1 MPTAPVRVLVVGQTP
16 PPFGGQAV
24 MIEKLLQGHFTRV
37 QLFHVRLAF
46 SDDMESVGK
55 FGLKKVWVLF
65 TTILRIWVA
74 RFRTGARLLYYP
86 PSGPNMVPV
95 LRDLVL
101 LCSTRWLFRH
111 TVFHFHA
118 GGVSTFR
125 PRLPAPFRLLF
136 DGAYRRHALAI
147 RTSALNPDDGAA
159 LGARHSIVVPN
170 GIDNMQDNVQERT
183 ALPGEPLKI
192 LFTGVLIPSKGV
204 RVLLEAFKELVVLEP
219 QVKLEIMGKW
229 GDAAFRDE
237 CTGFVRQHDL
247 GDKVE
252 FLGVLSGDAKWQK
265 FASCDIFCF
274 PSYFEAE
281 SFGLVIAE
289 AMQFGKPVVSTH
301 WRGIPSVV
309 EDGRSGLLVP
319 VQDAHAVAEALQ
331 RFVRDPVLRKSM
343 GEEGRRI
350 FLRKFTLEAFHR
362 NMEDA
367 LASVEGNER
376 ITDKSG

>member
-1 MPTAPVRVLVVGQTP
+1 
-16 PPFGGQAV
+16 

-65 TTILRIWVA
+65 ATIWRIWAA
-74 RFRTGARLLYYP
+74 RFRTGARVLYYP

-95 LRDLVL
+95 LRDIVL
-101 LCSTRWLFRH
+101 LCATRWLFRS

-125 PRLPAPFRLLF
+125 PRLPAPLRPLF
-136 DGAYRRHALAI
+136 DLAYRRHALAI

-159 LGARHSIVVPN
+159 LGARRSIVVPN
-170 GIDNMQDNVQERT
+170 GIDNMQGKVQERT
-183 ALPGEPLKI
+183 ALPGEPLRI

-204 RVLLEAFKELVVLEP
+204 PVLLEAFKELAAQEP
-219 QVKLEIMGKW
+219 QVKLELMGKW
-229 GDAAFRDE
+229 GDAAFRTACE
-237 CTGFVRQHDL
+237 QFVKDNGLEDR
-247 GDKVE
+247 VA
-252 FLGVLSGDAKWQK
+252 FLGVLSGDAKWER
-265 FASCDIFCF
+265 FAACDIFCF

-289 AMQFGKPVVSTH
+289 AMQFGKPVVSTQ

-309 EDGRSGLLVP
+309 DDGRSGLLVP
-319 VQDAHAVAEALQ
+319 VQDAHAVAEALL
-331 RFVRDPVLRKSM
+331 RFVRDPQLRKSM

-367 LASVEGNER
+367 LTSVEGNER
-376 ITDKSG
+376 I

>member
-1 MPTAPVRVLVVGQTP
+1 
-16 PPFGGQAV
+16 
-24 MIEKLLQGHFTRV
+24 MIEKLLQGHFSRV

-46 SDDMESVGK
+46 SEDMESVGK

-65 TTILRIWVA
+65 TTIWRIWVA
-74 RFRTGARLLYYP
+74 RFRTGARVLYYP
-86 PSGPNMVPV
+86 PSGPNTVPV

-101 LCSTRWLFRH
+101 LSATRWLFHR

-125 PRLPAPFRLLF
+125 QKLPALFRPLF
-136 DGAYRRHALAI
+136 DLAYRKHALAI
-147 RTSALNPDDGAA
+147 RTSALNPDDGAV
-159 LGARHSIVVPN
+159 LGAHRSVVVPN
-170 GIDNMQDNVQERT
+170 GIDNLQGKVQEST
-183 ALPGEPLKI
+183 AKAGEPLRL

-204 RVLLEAFKELVVLEP
+204 RVLLEAFKEVAEQEPLVRLE
-219 QVKLEIMGKW
+219 LMGKW

-237 CTGFVRQHDL
+237 CNAFVQQQGLTG
-247 GDKVE
+247 KVE
-252 FLGVLSGDAKWQK
+252 FVGVLSGDAKWEH

-289 AMQFGKPVVSTH
+289 AMQFGKPVVSTR

-319 VQDAHAVAEALQ
+319 VQDAPAVAQALL
-331 RFVRDPVLRKSM
+331 RFARDPQLRKSM

-350 FLRKFTLEAFHR
+350 FREKFTLEAFHR

-376 ITDKSG
+376 T